1 MESNWSRLRYR
12 VPLLLNG
19 QNNLYSQ
26 NKVISPNSLV
36 QLQLN
41 NKSYQENYEIFRDRV
56 LANIGRKYYP
66 IYRMA
71 DGEFVFIIDAIEKNK
86 KQLHQRIKKYLGN
99 FKSLLQNQ
107 YMYGRKMPGNR
118 WEKIKELFNENY
130 VRVAHS
136 ESYNSR
142 EIEEFNF
149 EFRENLRVIAEEG
162 ILAIHFVDGSSERQE
177 YFNYYESVSQW
188 FDYNNITLDES
199 NYSSFYYIYTF
210 LTGNDKYSL
219 FRDKNILII
228 TSLTDDKKNHL
239 QDSINSFGA
248 SSIQFYDISP
258 TKSML
263 EVLDLTKLNY
273 PIEIVLIGAGIG
285 SANIL
290 TQLKPLKTVCI
301 DAGIV
306 LERYANPALSKS
318 RIFLL

>member
-1 MESNWSRLRYR
+1 
-12 VPLLLNG
+12 
-19 QNNLYSQ
+19 
-26 NKVISPNSLV
+26 
-36 QLQLN
+36 
-41 NKSYQENYEIFRDRV
+41 
-56 LANIGRKYYP
+56 
-66 IYRMA
+66 MA
-71 DGEFVFIIDAIEKNK
+71 DGEFIFIVDAIEKNK
-86 KQLHQRIKKYLGN
+86 KLLHQRLAKYLVN
-99 FKSLLQNQ
+99 FKNLFQNQ

-118 WEKIKELFNENY
+118 WEQIKELFNENY
-130 VRVAHS
+130 VRVAHN
-136 ESYNSR
+136 ESYNSQ
-142 EIEEFNF
+142 EIKEFNVK
-149 EFRENLRVIAEEG
+149 FRENLRIIAEEG
-162 ILAIHFVDGSSERQE
+162 ILAIHFIDGTSRRME
-177 YFNYYESVSQW
+177 YFSYYESVSQW
-188 FDYNNITLDES
+188 FDSNNITIDES

-210 LTGNDKYSL
+210 LTGKDKYSL

-228 TSLTDDKKNHL
+228 TSLTDDKRNQI

-290 TQLKPLKTVCI
+290 AQLKPLNTVCI

-306 LERYANPALSKS
+306 LERYANPALSRN